1 MGISIS
7 NHHCNDTNYSMS
19 HNEMNFLTWVPLI
32 CFGVMWVSH
41 KIMVSKGKMKPIIK
55 TRNCLSPTG
64 TTDFATHDL
73 MKKKQLLASI
83 MSKRLDEDNQFRI
96 RRRGSIEFVKSGML
110 FGGFMLFVWMLWSI
124 PSFYYDVYVTYDS
137 CVVNSFYLKVN
148 ALICGSIY
156 LWEIVMLEQY
166 FNNHWSVYVHHWLTV
181 IATVKITSGFFSP
194 FLINHGIAIAS
205 QFFSVFINGF
215 RFNYC
220 QTYPD
225 LTRLLC
231 KIKFVY
237 MMSATCGALLVD
249 LLIFVRLSIIGFSAT
264 TVTMSSAVISIVC
277 LIGWSYDD
285 IKLLKYI
292 YGWTTLPY
300 QELRF
305 SKCPATSPTEVKES
319 A

>member
-1 MGISIS
+1 MGASVS
-7 NHHCNDTNYSMS
+7 NDQCSETNFAMS
-19 HNEMNFLTWVPLI
+19 SLEMDVLKWIPVL
-32 CFGVMWVSH
+32 CFAVMWTIH
-41 KIMVSKGKMKPIIK
+41 KLMVSKLEMKPIIK
-55 TRNCLSPTG
+55 MTQDLSPS
-64 TTDFATHDL
+64 TTDCVFDEL
-73 MKKKQLLASI
+73 MKKRELLALVI
-83 MSKRLDEDNQFRI
+83 SKRLDEDNQFRI

-194 FLINHGIAIAS
+194 FLINHGIAIAL
-205 QFFSVFINGF
+205 QFFSVFIDGF
-215 RFNYC
+215 RCNYC
-220 QTYPD
+220 EIYPN

-237 MMSATCGALLVD
+237 LLSATCGALFVD
-249 LLIFVRLSIIGFSAT
+249 LIIFTRLSIIGFSAT
-264 TVTMSSAVISIVC
+264 TVTMPSAVISIVC